1 MSAATWSKTGAI
13 TVTCEYCSTSYRF
26 APGEFDPAE

>member
-1 MSAATWSKTGAI
+1 MVEDGAI